1 MQFKPQSM
9 CPPHGALLPAG
20 SAMRRGAAA
29 ALHTA
34 GRALQRMSA
43 RLAAAPA
50 PADATSQLAR
60 LEFHAE
66 SGAPEGALYVD
77 GQLVAHLAGVRRL

>member
-1 MQFKPQSM
+1 MQFNPLSLRLS
-9 CPPHGALLPAG
+9 HGALLPEG
-20 SAMRRGAAA
+20 STMRRSAAA
-29 ALHTA
+29 ALHSA
-34 GRALQRMSA
+34 GRALQSMSA
-43 RLAAAPA
+43 RLVAAPA
-50 PADATSQLAR
+50 PVDATSQLAR